1 MKRFLVR
8 LTALALLSVLLGV
21 SAVLPGLAGD
31 LQKPVGEVLYHQD
44 FSVLSD
50 LAKSGIVRGTSS
62 SENSHL
68 TCEGDALE
76 LNTFDNDRVYAIL
89 PATKTGDSYTIEFDF
104 AFSEITSD
112 NGYIGFLLTCRG
124 TEPTNI
130 TALVIRANGTIDDF
144 EEPDEPLKK
153 AIHDGSEIHVKIP
166 IEKNVL
172 HKIEL
177 TAGGTAYTLERKN
190 VKVIDDGGT
199 GFAVRNASVN
209 VAEIYIVNGIGYTA
223 KSGAYA
229 NESYASDEAVASLDA
244 SCTASAGTVS
254 VTVGECV
261 PEPTEI
267 SPATGDFMV
276 PYGAVFTAAVMGLL
290 RHWRR
295 AKRS

>member
-8 LTALALLSVLLGV
+8 LTAFVLLAVLLGV
-21 SAVLPGLAGD
+21 SAVLPGFAGD

-62 SENSHL
+62 SENSHI

-89 PATKTGDSYTIEFDF
+89 PATKTEDSYTIEFTF

-124 TEPTNI
+124 AEPTNI
-130 TALVIRANGTIDDF
+130 TALVIRADGTIDDF
-144 EEPDEPLKK
+144 EEPDEALKK
-153 AIHDGSEIHVKIP
+153 AIHDGGTVHVKIP

-199 GFAVRNASVN
+199 GFAVRNASVD
-209 VAEIYIVNGIGYTA
+209 VTEIYIVNGIGYTS

-244 SCTASAGTVS
+244 SVSQETVPAPA
-254 VTVGECV
+254 E
-261 PEPTEI
+261 EI
-267 SPATGDFMV
+267 LTSPDTGDFMV

-290 RHWRR
+290 RHWR
-295 AKRS
+295 KRS

>member
-8 LTALALLSVLLGV
+8 LTAFALLFVLLGV
-21 SAVLPGLAGD
+21 SAVLPGSAGD
-31 LQKPVGEVLYHQD
+31 RQKPVGEVLYHQD

-50 LAKSGIVRGTSS
+50 VAKSGIVRGTSS
-62 SENSHL
+62 SENSHI

-89 PATKTGDSYTIEFDF
+89 PTTKTGDSYTIEFDF

-130 TALVIRANGTIDDF
+130 TALNIRADGTIDDF
-144 EEPDEPLKK
+144 EEPDETLKK

-177 TAGGTAYTLERKN
+177 TAGGTAYTLERKS
-190 VKVIDDGGT
+190 VKVIDDGET
-199 GFAVRNASVN
+199 GFVVRNASVD
-209 VAEIYIVNGIGYTA
+209 VTEIYIVNGIGYTA

-229 NESYASDEAVASLDA
+229 AESYASDQAVASLDA
-244 SCTASAGTVS
+244 SAEQGTVS
-254 VTVGECV
+254 LPVSAE
-261 PEPTEI
+261 EIPT
-267 SPATGDFMV
+267 SPDTGDFMI

-290 RHWRR
+290 RHWR
-295 AKRS
+295 KRS

>member
-8 LTALALLSVLLGV
+8 LTAFVLLAGLLGV
-21 SAVLPGLAGD
+21 SAVLPGFAGD

-62 SENSHL
+62 SENSHF
-68 TCEGDALE
+68 TCEDDALE
-76 LNTFDNDRVYAIL
+76 LNTFDNERVYALL
-89 PATKTGDSYTIEFDF
+89 PTTRTEDSYTVEFDF

-130 TALVIRANGTIDDF
+130 TALIIRADGTIDDF
-144 EEPDEPLKK
+144 EEPDEKLKK

-177 TAGGTAYTLERKN
+177 TAGGTVYTLEREN
-190 VKVIDDGGT
+190 VKVIDDGET
-199 GFAVRNASVN
+199 GFVVRNASVD
-209 VAEIYIVNGIGYTA
+209 VTEIYIVNGVGYTA

-229 NESYASDEAVASLDA
+229 AESYASDEAAASLDV
-244 SCTASAGTVS
+244 SAEQEFLPVS
-254 VTVGECV
+254 AE
-261 PEPTEI
+261 EI
-267 SPATGDFMV
+267 PAVSPDTGDFML
-276 PYGAVFTAAVMGLL
+276 PYGAVFTVAVMGLL
-290 RHWRR
+290 RHWR
-295 AKRS
+295 KRS

>member
-8 LTALALLSVLLGV
+8 LAAFALLSVLLGV
-21 SAVLPGLAGD
+21 SAVLPGFAGD

-62 SENSHL
+62 SENSHI
-68 TCEGDALE
+68 TCEGDVLE

-89 PATKTGDSYTIEFDF
+89 PAAKTGDSYTIEFDF

-124 TEPTNI
+124 TEPTNV
-130 TALVIRANGTIDDF
+130 TALIIRANGTIDDF
-144 EEPDEPLKK
+144 EEPDETLKK

-172 HKIEL
+172 HEIEL
-177 TAGGTAYTLERKN
+177 TADGTAYTLERKN

-199 GFAVRNASVN
+199 GFAVRNASVD
-209 VAEIYIVNGIGYTA
+209 VTEIYIVNGIGYTA
-223 KSGAYA
+223 KSGAYK
-229 NESYASDEAVASLDA
+229 NESYASDEAAASLDA
-244 SCTASAGTVS
+244 SVMQ
-254 VTVGECV
+254 EMV
-261 PEPTEI
+261 PVPVPAEEVLT
-267 SPATGDFMV
+267 SPDTGDFMV
-276 PYGAVFTAAVMGLL
+276 PYGAVFTVTVMGLL
-290 RHWRR
+290 RHWR
-295 AKRS
+295 KRS

>member
-8 LTALALLSVLLGV
+8 LTASVVLTFLLIV
-21 SAVLPGLAGD
+21 SAVLPGAAAE

-44 FSVLSD
+44 FSVLSE
-50 LAKSGIVRGTSS
+50 LVKSGIVRGTSS

-89 PATKTGDSYTIEFDF
+89 PTTKTEDSYTIEFDF

-130 TALVIRANGTIDDF
+130 TALNIRANGTIDDF
-144 EEPDEPLKK
+144 EEPDETLKK
-153 AIHDGSEIHVKIP
+153 AIRDGGTIHVKIP

-177 TAGGTAYTLERKN
+177 TAGGTAYTLERNN
-190 VKVIDDGGT
+190 VKVIDDGGM
-199 GFAVRNASVN
+199 GFVVRNASADVK
-209 VAEIYIVNGIGYTA
+209 EIYIVNGIGYTA
-223 KSGAYA
+223 KSGPYA
-229 NESYASDEAVASLDA
+229 TESYASDEAVASLDI
-244 SCTASAGTVS
+244 SAVQ
-254 VTVGECV
+254 EAV
-261 PEPTEI
+261 PVLPVPVPVEEVLT
-267 SPATGDFMV
+267 SPDTGDFMV

-290 RHWRR
+290 RHWR
-295 AKRS
+295 KRI